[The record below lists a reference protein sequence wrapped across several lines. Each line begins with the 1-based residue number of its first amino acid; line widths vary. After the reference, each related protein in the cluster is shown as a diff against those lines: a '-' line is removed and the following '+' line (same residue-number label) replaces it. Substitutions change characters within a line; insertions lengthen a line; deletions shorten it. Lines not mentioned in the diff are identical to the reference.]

1 MAVKLIIPKKVHNKY
16 TYLLNRFKNLEWSGP
31 AWYKVK
37 TDKDGYP
44 TEFKILHFHPLDL
57 GSHAATE
64 WEAKDFAKIIVDTY
78 KKRPSLEKACCGLIH
93 SHNTMGAFLSG
104 TDTAT
109 IQEMAPDKEGF
120 YGSLVVA
127 SAGKALHAFGF
138 GYKDQYKCSH
148 YFEVEEDD
156 IKIQIPELKPEEGW
170 IAEADFI
177 EKNKPAVVYK
187 PTSQVGLWGGN
198 GYRPNINKHIPH
210 IDTVT
215 EDRNT
220 ITLKDQ
226 KQKVLDKMTKKL
238 AKQVAEVLLMNNAG
252 DKTDVETEDRLQALG
267 VSIEDI
273 TILMDDGY
281 NYGYGYGGYNG
292 YY

>member
-1 MAVKLIIPKKVHNKY
+1 MAIKLIIPKKVHNKY

-78 KKRPSLEKACCGLIH
+78 KKRPSLEKTFCGLIH

-104 TDTAT
+104 TDTST

-127 SAGKALHAFGF
+127 SSGKALHAFGF

-148 YFEVEEDD
+148 YFEIEEDD
-156 IKIQIPELKPEEGW
+156 IEIQIPELKPEEDW

-177 EKNKPAVVYK
+177 EKNKPAVVTK
-187 PTSQVGLWGGN
+187 PASQVTLWN
-198 GYRPNINKHIPH
+198 RNRLNQHIPNINSIA
-210 IDTVT
+210 DNT
-215 EDRNT
+215 EDKKEAILNKLT
-220 ITLKDQ
+220 
-226 KQKVLDKMTKKL
+226 TKKRKIVED
-238 AKQVAEVLLMNNAG
+238 ALLKNDAG
-252 DKTDVETEDRLQALG
+252 EMTDIATEDIIQKAG
-267 VSIEDI
+267 VNI
-273 TILMDDGY
+273 TDTLVLMDDGY
-281 NYGYGYGGYNG
+281 NYGYGYGGAYNG